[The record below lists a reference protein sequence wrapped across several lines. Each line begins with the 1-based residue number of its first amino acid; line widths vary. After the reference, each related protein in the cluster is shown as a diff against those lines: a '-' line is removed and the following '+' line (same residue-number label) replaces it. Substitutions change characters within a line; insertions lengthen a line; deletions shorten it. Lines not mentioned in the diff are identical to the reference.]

1 MAVAALGLVA
11 CGSSKK
17 SSSST
22 AAPTTAAAAATT
34 AAGAATTAAA
44 AATTAAGAA
53 TTAAGAATT
62 AAAGATTTAAG
73 AATTAAGAA
82 TTAASTGG
90 GGTLPTPAAVKAT
103 GTPIK
108 VMTIMPVN
116 SPTPP
121 YPNIQKAAEIYGQ
134 WINDHGGIN
143 GHVLQVETCDGRG
156 DPNEDANCARKAQ
169 ADGDVA
175 VVGSFSFDFSQA
187 VPILEQDKIAL
198 FGSCCPI
205 AQIELSSPISFVLG
219 SNAAVPAGAV
229 TKMVQD
235 GCKKPAVV
243 YIQTAAIDIAITQA
257 KSAFTAAGFDPAK
270 AKFILIPLAAQDYS
284 AQVAQ
289 AIDGTDC
296 IYGGISD
303 ANWEA
308 FLPAM
313 KSLGGTQRLYG
324 HQGNLNS
331 KVAADFP
338 ELTQNGISVNAYPD
352 IAGPMW
358 KDYRQALIDYK
369 APDLDWNSLAGLGT
383 WAAYQAFND
392 VVSHMT
398 GDINNVTFLAAAN
411 ADKAVNTGGMVPVLD
426 LTKPYTGQG
435 GIEPR
440 VFNRSVAYDV
450 IKDAKLTPVDNK
462 LYDMTNVLEG
472 KPA

>member
-1 MAVAALGLVA
+1 
-11 CGSSKK
+11 
-17 SSSST
+17 
-22 AAPTTAAAAATT
+22 TT

-44 AATTAAGAA
+44 SATTAAGAATTAAGAA

-62 AAAGATTTAAG
+62 A
-73 AATTAAGAA
+73 
-82 TTAASTGG
+82 G
-90 GGTLPTPAAVKAT
+90 GGTLATPAVGKAT

-108 VMTIMPVN
+108 VMTIAPIN

-121 YPNIQKAAEIYGQ
+121 YPNIHEAAKIYGE

-143 GHVLQVETCDGRG
+143 GHPLQIELCDGRG
-156 DPNEDANCARKAQ
+156 DPNEDANCARKAV
-169 ADGDVA
+169 ANGDVA

-187 VPILEQDKIAL
+187 VTIFEQNKLAL

-219 SNAAVPAGAV
+219 SNFAVPAGAV
-229 TKMVQD
+229 TRMVKD
-235 GCKKPAVV
+235 GCKSPAVV

-257 KSAFTAAGFDPAK
+257 KNAFTAAGFDPGK

-331 KVAADFP
+331 KVAEDFP
-338 ELTQNGISVNAYPD
+338 DLTQNGISVNAYPD

-358 KDYRQALIDYK
+358 KDYRQALVDYK

-392 VVSHMT
+392 IVSKMT
-398 GDINNVTFLAAAN
+398 GDITSATFLAAAN
-411 ADKAVNTGGMVPVLD
+411 AAKAVNTGGMVPVLD
-426 LTKPYTGQG
+426 LTVPYTGQG
-435 GIEPR
+435 GGEPR

-450 IKDAKLTPVDNK
+450 IKDSKLAPVDDK
-462 LYDMTNVLEG
+462 LYDMTNALEG
-472 KPA
+472 KPG

>member
-1 MAVAALGLVA
+1 MRSTHEPDARSRRVRGRMMLGVLAVAGLVLVA
-11 CGSSKK
+11 CGSDKK
-17 SSSST
+17 STSST
-22 AAPTTAAAAATT
+22 AAPTTAAATATTTAGAATT
-34 AAGAATTAAA
+34 VAGAATTAGGS
-44 AATTAAGAA
+44 TAG
-53 TTAAGAATT
+53 T
-62 AAAGATTTAAG
+62 
-73 AATTAAGAA
+73 
-82 TTAASTGG
+82 TGG
-90 GGTLPTPAAVKAT
+90 STDAGGTLATPAAVKAT

-156 DPNEDANCARKAQ
+156 DPNEDANCARKAV
-169 ADGDVA
+169 ANGDVA

-187 VPILEQDKIAL
+187 VPILEQNHIAL

-229 TKMVQD
+229 VKMVSD

-243 YIQTAAIDIAITQA
+243 FIQTAAIDIALKQA
-257 KSAFTAAGFDPAK
+257 KDAFTSAGFDPTK
-270 AKFILIPLAAQDYS
+270 AKYILIPLAAQDYS

-331 KVAADFP
+331 KVAEDFP
-338 ELTQNGISVNAYPD
+338 DLTQGGISVNAYPD

-358 KDYRQALIDYK
+358 KDYRQALVDYK

-392 VVSHMT
+392 VVSKMT
-398 GDINNVTFLAAAN
+398 GDITNQTFLDAAN
-411 ADKAVNTGGMVPVLD
+411 KSTDVETGGMVPPLD

-450 IKDAKLTPVDNK
+450 IKDSKLSPVDTK
-462 LYDMTNVLEG
+462 LYDMTNALEG
-472 KPA
+472 KPS